1 MLLLAGLAR
10 LAAVTLATTTRNLAE
25 LAVLCFRHALTLPY
39 SETGVNRCTLIGM
52 KRWLAA
58 ALGAGLLGAAAV
70 LASTRKR
77 GRRRLG
83 EPETIDQVPSGTLR
97 HIEGELED
105 AEQRARGAGATG
117 KLEYIGAGMTGI
129 VFCDARER
137 AYKVARHDG
146 KVAPMLADEAEMMR
160 LAAKM
165 PGVGKHIARG
175 VHFDRKHSVLVRECV
190 RGKVGG
196 WKDGAKL
203 RDLHERMG
211 KELEP
216 YGWTAPEYKEDS
228 YVIARGRGPV
238 LVDASMA
245 HKVGR
250 VLVKDVLDVLN
261 NRRPISPD
269 RTERFTDLAFALR
282 MERGRTIPAPIA
294 DRLLRRL
301 KDRDP
306 AVELARD

>member
-1 MLLLAGLAR
+1 M
-10 LAAVTLATTTRNLAE
+10 
-25 LAVLCFRHALTLPY
+25 
-39 SETGVNRCTLIGM
+39 
-52 KRWLAA
+52 
-58 ALGAGLLGAAAV
+58 
-70 LASTRKR
+70 
-77 GRRRLG
+77 
-83 EPETIDQVPSGTLR
+83 R
-97 HIEGELED
+97 HIGGELEN
-105 AEQRARGAGATG
+105 AEQRARAAGATG
-117 KLEYIGAGMTGI
+117 KLEFIGAGMTGI
-129 VFCDARER
+129 VFCDGRER
-137 AYKVARHDG
+137 AYKVARHGG

-165 PGVGKHIARG
+165 PGVGKNIARG
-175 VHFDRKHSVLVRECV
+175 VRFDGKHGVLVRECV

-203 RDLHERMG
+203 RALHERIG

-216 YGWTAPEYKEDS
+216 YGYTAPEYKEDS

-261 NRRPISPD
+261 KRRALTP
-269 RTERFTDLAFALR
+269 ERHERLTDLAFALR
-282 MERGRTIPAPIA
+282 IERDRTVPRAIA

-301 KDRDP
+301 KEQDP
-306 AVELARD
+306 AVEL